1 MAEFTFESKNTYSLF
16 LKMKK
21 DGLKKSIVLAL
32 MVHQQSLTFVA
43 GVLTIRRWGK
53 ESPSQ
58 TRSFKSWWMPSRI
71 SKHSWKNNPKE
82 VGKIPASFY
91 LLEK

>member
-1 MAEFTFESKNTYSLF
+1 MAESKNTYSLY